1 MVKSDWQND
10 NQPVDIWH
18 QQTGLMLIDLQNR
31 VSSHHSMDH
40 SHKMQVEHVRQVDLA
55 WNGWQ
60 LGMWDDHLH

>member
-10 NQPVDIWH
+10 NQPVDLWH
-18 QQTGLMLIDLQNR
+18 QQTGLLLIDLQNR

-40 SHKMQVEHVRQVDLA
+40 SNKMQVEHVRQVDLA
-55 WNGWQ
+55 WKGWQ